1 MRMQMLSVIVE
12 KKFDILK
19 WHWRKQHKPEDIG
32 EGVCLWA
39 FAHRPAPPFPASTP
53 GPPSL
58 PPEAGIERGGG
69 GGLTA
74 GWWVLRALWARIA
87 NTIVVPGGG
96 GIIMGLWGFVIME
109 PNQLQGR
116 VAGCG
121 WLGLTV
127 RWANQ
132 RVNILLP
139 FLTHFFS
146 ALDEPI
152 ELNSNG
158 KWVGWFMGVARGKQ
172 PTKLHVRAHCY
183 NAADKPSELH
193 G

>member
-1 MRMQMLSVIVE
+1 MVGSQ
-12 KKFDILK
+12 
-19 WHWRKQHKPEDIG
+19 
-32 EGVCLWA
+32 
-39 FAHRPAPPFPASTP
+39 
-53 GPPSL
+53 GPL
-58 PPEAGIERGGG
+58 G
-69 GGLTA
+69 
-74 GWWVLRALWARIA
+74 A
-87 NTIVVPGGG
+87 NSEYYSRTGGGG

-132 RVNILLP
+132 RVNIKLP